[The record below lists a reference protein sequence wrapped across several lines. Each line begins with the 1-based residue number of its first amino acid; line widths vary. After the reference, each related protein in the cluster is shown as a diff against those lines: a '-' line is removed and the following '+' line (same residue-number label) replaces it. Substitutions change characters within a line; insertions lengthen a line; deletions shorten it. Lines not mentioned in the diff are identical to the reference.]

1 MSLATT
7 MLPEL
12 ILLIAAAAL
21 FVVGASKAV
30 SARRASP
37 VIALVALIAACV
49 AAVWAEPTGAFGPAV
64 IFDSLGR
71 YVKAIVTGVSV
82 LFVLLAWPSSADGS
96 GNRSISFGTETGE
109 YFALLLVAV
118 AGVCIAGSAY
128 SLPTLF
134 LGFEVA
140 SIPTYIMV
148 TMSRPQAQ
156 AQEAGVKYFFLG
168 AASSAVL
175 LLGIAYLFGATGEV
189 RFDKIID
196 ALAPVLAGGTGPTF
210 GTVPTTV
217 TLALVL
223 MILGFGFKLAAV
235 PLHFYAGDVYQGAA
249 TPVTAAISFLPK
261 LTALVCILKV
271 LHVAGGGTWTF
282 DPKVLKLLWIMA
294 VLTMTVGNVL
304 ALWQFNVKRVLAY
317 SSVAH
322 SGYLLVGVTVVAMAT
337 SDAGRHEALAS
348 VAFYVTAYGLMNAA
362 AFGVLQL
369 LPARINAPALTAET
383 YDDLAGAGLRFPG
396 LGLAM
401 TIGCLSLIGV
411 PATVGFF
418 GKLYLLRPAVLSG
431 DTMLVALAVITMVNA
446 AISAGYYLKI
456 VAAMWTP
463 GDAEAPLYP
472 VPAENSLPIRAAV
485 TLSAVA
491 IVLLGVV
498 LPLAGHLLAQSTLAG
513 ASLMG
518 R

>member
-1 MSLATT
+1 MSPLNT
-7 MLPEL
+7 MLPEI
-12 ILLIAAAAL
+12 ILLLAAAAL
-21 FVVGASKAV
+21 FIVGASKAV
-30 SARRASP
+30 AARRASP
-37 VIALVALIAACV
+37 VIALVALLAAFVASVFTTATGEAASVISDAMGVYVAEIA
-49 AAVWAEPTGAFGPAV
+49 
-64 IFDSLGR
+64 
-71 YVKAIVTGVSV
+71 TGVSI

-96 GNRSISFGTETGE
+96 SNRSISFGTETGE

-118 AGVCIAGSAY
+118 SGVCVAGSAN

-134 LGFEVA
+134 LGFELA

-148 TMSRPQAQ
+148 TMSRPQEM

-168 AASSAVL
+168 AASSAIL
-175 LLGIAYLFGATGEV
+175 LLGVAYLFGATGEV
-189 RFDKIID
+189 RFDRII
-196 ALAPVLAGGTGPTF
+196 AVLQPVLTGAQGPTF
-210 GTVPTTV
+210 AFVPTTV
-217 TLALVL
+217 TLAIVL
-223 MILGFGFKLAAV
+223 MVLGFGFKLAAV

-261 LTALVCILKV
+261 ITALVAIIKV

-322 SGYLLVGVTVVAMAT
+322 SGYLLLGIEAVASAT
-337 SDAGRHEALAS
+337 SGDVRQDALAS
-348 VAFYVTAYGLMNAA
+348 VMFYVAAYGIMNAA

-369 LPARINAPALTAET
+369 LPARLDAPATTAET
-383 YDDLAGAGLRFPG
+383 YDDIAGAGLRQPL

-401 TIGCLSLIGV
+401 TVGCLSLIGV
-411 PATVGFF
+411 PATIGFF
-418 GKLYLLRPAVLSG
+418 GKLYLLRPAVVSG
-431 DTMLVALAVITMVNA
+431 QPILIWLAVITMVNA

-463 GDAEAPLYP
+463 GDAEPPLHT
-472 VPAENSLPIRAAV
+472 VPAERSLPIRAAV
-485 TLSAVA
+485 TLSVVA
-491 IVLLGVV
+491 ILLLGIV
-498 LPLAGHLLAQSTLAG
+498 LPLTGHLFAQSTIAG
-513 ASLMG
+513 STLMG

>member
-1 MSLATT
+1 MSLVNT
-7 MLPEL
+7 MLPAL
-12 ILLIAAAAL
+12 ILLIAAGLL
-21 FVVGASKAV
+21 FVVGASKLAA
-30 SARRASP
+30 ARKIAP
-37 VIALVALIAACV
+37 VIALFALIAA
-49 AAVWAEPTGAFGPAV
+49 AIA
-64 IFDSLGR
+64 
-71 YVKAIVTGVSV
+71 AIVSTPGGSGGSIVLDQLGKYVNEIACSSSV
-82 LFVLLAWPSSADGS
+82 LFVLLAWPSAKDGS
-96 GNRSISFGTETGE
+96 SNRSISFGTETGE

-118 AGVCIAGSAY
+118 AGVCIVGSAH

-148 TMSRPQAQ
+148 TMSRPQEA

-175 LLGIAYLFGATGEV
+175 LLGVAYLFGATGEV
-189 RFDKIID
+189 QFDKIIA
-196 ALAPVLAGGTGPTF
+196 ALQPIFNGATGPTF
-210 GTVPTTV
+210 TAIPTQV

-223 MILGFGFKLAAV
+223 MVLGLSFKLAAV

-249 TPVTAAISFLPK
+249 TPVTAAISFIPK
-261 LTALVCILKV
+261 ITALVAILKV

-282 DPKVLKLLWIMA
+282 DPKILRLIWIMA

-304 ALWQFNVKRVLAY
+304 ALWQFNVKRTLAY

-322 SGYLLVGVTVVAMAT
+322 SGYILVGVAAVVMAT
-337 SDAGRHEALAS
+337 DGNLRADALAS
-348 VAFYVTAYGLMNAA
+348 VAFYVTAYGIMNVA

-369 LPARINAPALTAET
+369 LPARIDAPATTAET
-383 YDDLAGAGLRFPG
+383 FEDITGAGLKFPA

-418 GKLYLLRPAVLSG
+418 GKLYILRPAIQSG
-431 DTMLVALAVITMVNA
+431 DRMLMWLAIITMVNA

-463 GDAEAPLYP
+463 SEQEEPLYA
-472 VPAENSLPIRAAV
+472 VPAERSLPIRAAV
-485 TLSAVA
+485 TLSTVA
-491 IVLLGVV
+491 ILLLGIV
-498 LPLAGHLLAQSTLAG
+498 LPLVAQLFQQSWTAGLTL
-513 ASLMG
+513 SG